1 MQPPSIK
8 PPIIAL
14 FVIVLTLVLHSKL
27 PITKIIPNPYNLI
40 GTVIGLSGIYLAFL
54 GKTTFDK
61 FKTPLHFLK
70 PTKLLTTGPY
80 KYTRNPMYLGAT
92 IFLLGISV
100 FLGSLISFIAPI
112 LFFLII
118 NIFFIPFEERWLQ
131 ELFGKDYLQYM
142 KKVRRWI

>member
-14 FVIVLTLVLHSKL
+14 FVIVLTLVLNSKL
-27 PITKIIPNPYNLI
+27 PITKIIPSPYNLI
-40 GTVIGLSGIYLAFL
+40 GILIGLCGIYLALL

-70 PTKLLTTGPY
+70 PTKLLITGPY
-80 KYTRNPMYLGAT
+80 KYTRNPIYLGAT

-112 LFFLII
+112 LFFLTI
-118 NIFFIPFEERWLQ
+118 NIFFIPFEEKWLT
-131 ELFGKDYLQYM
+131 ELFGKKYIEYK